1 MKSHVPRI
9 ASYPIMAPGC
19 LDYADGH
26 AYETMQVTDSTIP
39 PDAIAVLHRIKGNN
53 LVSQLLMERQAE
65 FSCTIVSPHCAYR
78 RVEKAASMPSQT
90 HEGVELQQTIQIATD
105 QFANPVMFQPAVIT
119 NAPVRAFTA
128 NESHGLDGLWIG
140 ENVELPIA
148 ATIAVEPFWNA
159 KTVFQSI
166 LRLRRV
172 SDGSLKPGSFE
183 VKESTEQ
190 GFYFLVEVE
199 EALFNGLRNP
209 ISFQHRNSIYT
220 MALAQ
225 GLQILHEKFNDQE
238 TWMEYQNLRLLFQ
251 MLKSRNVPTWDD
263 EDFKPNQVAA
273 AFHPHVVKLAQE
285 DQSE

>member
-1 MKSHVPRI
+1 
-9 ASYPIMAPGC
+9 MAPGC
-19 LDYADGH
+19 LDYTDGH
-26 AYETMQVTDSTIP
+26 AYETKQVNDSTVP
-39 PDAIAVLHRIKGNN
+39 PDAIAVLHRIKGDN
-53 LVSQLLMERQAE
+53 LVSQLLMDSQAE
-65 FSCTIVSPHCAYR
+65 FSCTVVSPHCAYR
-78 RVEKAASMPSQT
+78 RVEKATSAPSQT
-90 HEGVELQQTIQIATD
+90 NEGVELQQIIQIVSD
-105 QFANPVMFQPAVIT
+105 QFVHPVMFQPAVIT
-119 NAPVRAFTA
+119 NAPVDTFTVD
-128 NESHGLDGLWIG
+128 ESHGLDGLWVG
-140 ENVELPIA
+140 EKVELPIA

-172 SDGSLKPGSFE
+172 SDGSLNLGSFE

-209 ISFQHRNSIYT
+209 KSFEHRNSIYT

-238 TWMEYQNLRLLFQ
+238 TWSEYQNLRLLFQ

-273 AFHPHVVKLAQE
+273 AFHPHIVKAAQE
-285 DQSE
+285 DELE

>member
-1 MKSHVPRI
+1 
-9 ASYPIMAPGC
+9 MAAGC

-26 AYETMQVTDSTIP
+26 AYETTQVTNSTIP
-39 PDAIAVLHRIKGNN
+39 SDAIAVLHRITGNN

-78 RVEKAASMPSQT
+78 RVEKAASTPRQT
-90 HEGVELQQTIQIATD
+90 DEGVELQQTIQIVTD

-119 NAPVRAFTA
+119 NAPVGAITA
-128 NESHGLDGLWIG
+128 HESHGLDDLWIG
-140 ENVELPIA
+140 QTVELPIA
-148 ATIAVEPFWNA
+148 ATIAIAPFWNA

-199 EALFNGLRNP
+199 EGLFKGLRNP
-209 ISFQHRNSIYT
+209 MSFEHRNSIYT

-225 GLQILHEKFNDQE
+225 GLQILHEKFSEQE

-263 EDFKPNQVAA
+263 DDFKPNQVAA
-273 AFHPHVVKLAQE
+273 AFHPHVLRVDKKDEQE
-285 DQSE
+285 